1 MKETMAVGNDKVEKR
16 KLTKPDKANSKAR
29 DMVVLYGMEG
39 GSNNGNCNCVAGCQL
54 MTNGLT
60 LK

>member
-29 DMVVLYGMEG
+29 AMVVLYGMEG
-39 GSNNGNCNCVAGCQL
+39 GSNNGNCNCVAGC
-54 MTNGLT
+54 
-60 LK
+60 